1 MHSESGPFTS
11 AGFLSR
17 LNCDSCSL
25 RLEWP
30 ALRIT
35 VSTVGRRGGARRG
48 GTNKS
53 IGCLGWVR
61 SIPLDVVSVC
71 EEWNGEG
78 GRAKWKMKRKSW
90 RGWGAEGRGTIWMRT
105 TTGGQTANS
114 KRQTTNAMLLPRPHA
129 ARIRLHFAN
138 TNTNAHLQRG
148 VSAGGREGEGR
159 VGIEPPLSRWC
170 WSTFSNSCA
179 LCCTW
184 QKVVSEVRRIFGC
197 HCHWRCALLRFNE
210 GI

>member
-1 MHSESGPFTS
+1 MLSACARSGT
-11 AGFLSR
+11 
-17 LNCDSCSL
+17 
-25 RLEWP
+25 
-30 ALRIT
+30 
-35 VSTVGRRGGARRG
+35 
-48 GTNKS
+48 
-53 IGCLGWVR
+53 
-61 SIPLDVVSVC
+61 
-71 EEWNGEG
+71 GEG
-78 GRAKWKMKRKSW
+78 GEQSEKWNGK
-90 RGWGAEGRGTIWMRT
+90 AEGGEGQRG
-105 TTGGQTANS
+105 GGQFECGLQQEAKQQTANS

-129 ARIRLHFAN
+129 AHIRLHFAN

-184 QKVVSEVRRIFGC
+184 QMVVSEVRRIFGC